1 MSALAADAPND
12 LRAWLDRQLI
22 ASRDRMA
29 ACVSATHIT
38 RARPEFYQTITPARG
53 SVLAAMSVGPDE
65 RPDYFF
71 HWLRDSALVMAAFE
85 MLRRMG
91 AMGDIADPFPDF
103 VAFSAG
109 LAALDGRAL
118 LREGKIGR
126 AADPNLRQYLRLA
139 AELEIVHGDRAR
151 GDVRFNPDG
160 SLDVIYWAR
169 PQFDGPA
176 LLAMLMTA
184 RAIDAVSE
192 PPEQALLVGDLDY
205 LARVCHEPCFDLWE
219 ERFGHHYHTRLV
231 TLAALEGG
239 ATWRA
244 GRGETAASL
253 AYQRVARE
261 LRAALDTHW
270 SEADGF
276 YLAASRGGEATPRDL
291 DAAVILAV
299 AQARIRSGPH
309 SVLDPRAQ
317 ATLLKL
323 EELFET
329 TFPINRERPIGH
341 GVLHG
346 RFPHDGYYGGGAF
359 PFTTCAAAAFHYRI
373 AAALRAGSVLAR
385 RAENAAFLARC
396 DVGPGEPEHES
407 ARKFIARGD
416 AILAALRRVTP
427 ADGSMAEQI
436 DKTTGAPASA
446 RDLPMSHAAFIL
458 AYNARRLAAE

>member
-1 MSALAADAPND
+1 MSAPVAASGD
-12 LRAWLDRQLI
+12 LQAWLDRQLLV
-22 ASRDRMA
+22 SRDRMA
-29 ACVSATHIT
+29 ACVSATHVT
-38 RARPEFYQTITPARG
+38 RERPEFFQKITPARG
-53 SVLAAMSVGPDE
+53 SVLAAMSVGDDE

-118 LREGKIGR
+118 LREGRIGR
-126 AADPNLRQYLRLA
+126 TGDPKLRQYLRVA
-139 AELEIVHGDRAR
+139 AELEIVQGDRAR

-176 LLAMLMTA
+176 LRAMLMTA
-184 RAIDAVSE
+184 RAIDAVSG
-192 PPEQALLVGDLDY
+192 PHEQDLLIGDLDY

-231 TLAALEGG
+231 MLAALEGG

-244 GRGETAASL
+244 GRGETAAAML
-253 AYQRVARE
+253 YQRVAKE

-276 YLAASRGGEATPRDL
+276 YLAASRAGAATPRDL

-317 ATLLKL
+317 ATLMKL

-329 TFPINRERPIGH
+329 GFPINRDRPAGL

-346 RFPHDGYYGGGAF
+346 RFPDDGYYGGGAF
-359 PFTTCAAAAFHYRI
+359 PFTTCAAAAFYYRV

-385 RAENAAFLARC
+385 RAENARFLERC
-396 DVGPGEPEHES
+396 GVAPGEPEFDS
-407 ARKFIARGD
+407 ARKFVARGD
-416 AILAALRRVTP
+416 AVLAALRRVTP
-427 ADGSMAEQI
+427 PDGRMAEQI

-446 RDLPMSHAAFIL
+446 RDLPMSHAAFVL
-458 AYNARRLAAE
+458 ACNARRLAAG